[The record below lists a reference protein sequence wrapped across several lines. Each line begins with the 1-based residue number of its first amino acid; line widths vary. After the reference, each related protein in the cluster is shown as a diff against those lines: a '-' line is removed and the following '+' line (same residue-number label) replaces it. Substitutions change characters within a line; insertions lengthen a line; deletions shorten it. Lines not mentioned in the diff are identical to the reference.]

1 MDKFRSRLKICKMR
15 QQVAEDDTRFEEYVS
30 RQDSAEVSAMSLALK
45 KSVLGKALKRRPV
58 DQMNIIVQDLVG
70 ELIT

>member
-1 MDKFRSRLKICKMR
+1 
-15 QQVAEDDTRFEEYVS
+15 
-30 RQDSAEVSAMSLALK
+30 MSLALK

-70 ELIT
+70 ELIA